1 MVTNNLGGISMDKCK
16 KCNYSFTFYDRTKSF
31 LDLEGLLRCPECRAI
46 YKPKPNMY
54 RAMYYFLVLST
65 YLFVFNNIIFQNFIS
80 KLVLQLSAMILT
92 FSMFDVLPHRWH
104 KYRKIN

>member
-54 RAMYYFLVLST
+54 RAM
-65 YLFVFNNIIFQNFIS
+65 
-80 KLVLQLSAMILT
+80 ILT
-92 FSMFDVLPHRWH
+92 FSMFDVLPHRWN